1 MLINVHCL
9 WLIKTC
15 TYYRYCQLWISVQ
28 SDKQH
33 LQHSC
38 IRQANIWALVFTEAG
53 LFYWEWTIVCHL
65 CLQGEPGAAG
75 AAGGPGHQGPG
86 GMPGER
92 GAAGTPG
99 GKGEKVSSR
108 IYQLQI
114 KQIFTLLISW
124 RLLMRTSPTFS
135 CRESLDTK
143 DLMVTLAEMD
153 PV

>member
-1 MLINVHCL
+1 M
-9 WLIKTC
+9 
-15 TYYRYCQLWISVQ
+15 
-28 SDKQH
+28 
-33 LQHSC
+33 
-38 IRQANIWALVFTEAG
+38 WALVFTEAG
-53 LFYWEWTIVCHL
+53 LFYWKWTIVCHL

-114 KQIFTLLISW
+114 KQILPF
-124 RLLMRTSPTFS
+124 
-135 CRESLDTK
+135 
-143 DLMVTLAEMD
+143 
-153 PV
+153 